1 MFYFVWSTPLR
12 SQLQVFVQEAV
23 FIHKYEL
30 VSLILV
36 GLGMLVSILCGLV
49 SGILV
54 VPPSHILS

>member
-1 MFYFVWSTPLR
+1 
-12 SQLQVFVQEAV
+12 VFVQEAE

-49 SGILV
+49 SDILV
-54 VPPSHILS
+54 VPPSHFLS